1 MKNAAC
7 LFLFVFLVSALFIPA
22 AEPAYAE
29 GQPPLAESFELS
41 TLMNSPYEGQL
52 TASDDDSEKLFFEIT
67 TKPVKGEITLNEDG
81 SFVYMPRENKKGRD
95 YFGYK
100 AIDPEGN
107 YSQEATVIIRI
118 NKGLSHYEP
127 LPVK

>member
-7 LFLFVFLVSALFIPA
+7 LFLFVFLVSALFVPA

-41 TLMNSPYEGQL
+41 TPMNTPYEGQL
-52 TASDDDSEKLFFEIT
+52 TAMDKDSDKLFYEIT
-67 TKPVKGEITLNEDG
+67 TQPVKGEIQLNEDG
-81 SFVYMPRENKKGRD
+81 SFVYTPRENKKGRD

-100 AIDPEGN
+100 AYDPEGN

-118 NKGLSHYEP
+118 K
-127 LPVK
+127 K

>member
-7 LFLFVFLVSALFIPA
+7 LFPSAALYQGAGTLVSALFVPA

-41 TLMNSPYEGQL
+41 TPMNTPYEGQL
-52 TASDDDSEKLFFEIT
+52 TASDEDSDKLFYEIT
-67 TKPVKGEITLNEDG
+67 TQPVKGDIQLNEDG
-81 SFVYMPRENKKGRD
+81 SFVYTPRENKKGRD

-100 AIDPEGN
+100 AYDPEGN

-118 NKGLSHYEP
+118 K
-127 LPVK
+127 K

>member
-7 LFLFVFLVSALFIPA
+7 LFLFVFLVSALFVPA

-41 TLMNSPYEGQL
+41 TPMNTPYEGKL
-52 TASDDDSEKLFFEIT
+52 SASDEDGEELLFAIT
-67 TKPVKGEITLNEDG
+67 TRPVKGDIALNEDG
-81 SFVYMPRENKKGRD
+81 SFVYTPRENKKGRD

-100 AIDPEGN
+100 AYDPEGN

-118 NKGLSHYEP
+118 K
-127 LPVK
+127 K

>member
-1 MKNAAC
+1 MQTFFKWEDKMKNAAH

-29 GQPPLAESFELS
+29 GQPPVAESFELS
-41 TLMNSPYEGQL
+41 TPMNTPYEGRL
-52 TASDDDSEKLFFEIT
+52 NASDGDSEELFYEIT
-67 TKPVKGEITLNEDG
+67 TQPVKGDIALNEDG
-81 SFVYMPRENKKGRD
+81 SFVYTPRENKKGRD

-107 YSQEATVIIRI
+107 VSQEATVIIRI
-118 NKGLSHYEP
+118 QK
-127 LPVK
+127 

>member
-1 MKNAAC
+1 MQTFLWEDKMKNAAC
-7 LFLFVFLVSALFIPA
+7 LFLFLFLVSALFVPA

-41 TLMNSPYEGQL
+41 TPMNTPYEGQL
-52 TASDDDSEKLFFEIT
+52 TAMDKDSDKLFYEIT
-67 TKPVKGEITLNEDG
+67 TQPVKGEIQLNEDG
-81 SFVYMPRENKKGRD
+81 SFVYTPRENKKGRD

-100 AIDPEGN
+100 AYDPEGN

-118 NKGLSHYEP
+118 K
-127 LPVK
+127 K

>member
-1 MKNAAC
+1 MKNAAH

-29 GQPPLAESFELS
+29 GQPPVAESFELS
-41 TLMNSPYEGQL
+41 TPMNTPYEGRL
-52 TASDDDSEKLFFEIT
+52 NASDGDSEELFYEIT
-67 TKPVKGEITLNEDG
+67 TQPVKGDIALNEDG
-81 SFVYMPRENKKGRD
+81 SFVYTPRENKKGRD

-107 YSQEATVIIRI
+107 VSQEATVIIRI
-118 NKGLSHYEP
+118 QK
-127 LPVK
+127 

>member
-7 LFLFVFLVSALFIPA
+7 LFLFVFLVSALFVPA

-41 TLMNSPYEGQL
+41 TPMNTPYEGQL
-52 TASDDDSEKLFFEIT
+52 TAMDEDSDKLFYEIT
-67 TKPVKGEITLNEDG
+67 TQPVKGEIQLNEDG
-81 SFVYMPRENKKGRD
+81 SFVYTPRENKKGRD

-118 NKGLSHYEP
+118 NK
-127 LPVK
+127 